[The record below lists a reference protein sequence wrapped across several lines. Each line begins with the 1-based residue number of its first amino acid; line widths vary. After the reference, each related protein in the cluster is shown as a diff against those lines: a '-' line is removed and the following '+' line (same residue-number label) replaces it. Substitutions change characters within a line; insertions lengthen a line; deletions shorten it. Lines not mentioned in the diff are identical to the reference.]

1 MQNNPLNARTL
12 DDLERMQRDY
22 EAMLQQQNQLASIPY
37 SNQRLTSTQQEIS
50 NEMSKYGSDLTPAL
64 IGCGAIGCLGITAY
78 LVNKYGSKQ
87 PKITP
92 KQQPKKLPIYIDLTG
107 DGDVSDEY
115 IYENITVK
123 PEPK

>member
-1 MQNNPLNARTL
+1 MQYNPLNARTL

-22 EAMLQQQNQLASIPY
+22 EAMLQQQNQLVSIPY

-78 LVNKYGSKQ
+78 LVNKFRKPPIEYG
-87 PKITP
+87 PTR
-92 KQQPKKLPIYIDLTG
+92 LPEIIDLTG
-107 DGDVSDEY
+107 DDESDE
-115 IYENITVK
+115 
-123 PEPK
+123 

>member
-50 NEMSKYGSDLTPAL
+50 NEMSKYGSDLTPSL

-78 LVNKYGSKQ
+78 LVNKFRK
-87 PKITP
+87 PP
-92 KQQPKKLPIYIDLTG
+92 RRLPEIIDLTG
-107 DGDVSDEY
+107 DDDPSDEFL
-115 IYENITVK
+115 YENITVK
-123 PEPK
+123 QEPK

>member
-22 EAMLQQQNQLASIPY
+22 EAMLQQQNQLVSIPY

-87 PKITP
+87 QVQPKI
-92 KQQPKKLPIYIDLTG
+92 KQAPIYIDLTG
-107 DGDVSDEY
+107 DDDVSDEY